1 MGRIERMRKV
11 NEYVDMLRQAMKQEV
26 REKLKNDQAAYKE
39 LIKDLLIQVSK
50 NNYFKR
56 VFVF

>member
-50 NNYFKR
+50 K
-56 VFVF
+56 